1 MYPGGTRGRIMTIRT
16 ARYNRAGRFAL
27 AFAAAA
33 MLAACT
39 PPTRGT
45 ALRPVPQPAAPAEPQ
60 VNLSAPAPVALL
72 LPVGAEGGVAAEAQG
87 IANAAMLAAEE
98 LGGNAVAL
106 RIYDTAGGLGGGPG
120 GAAAA
125 ARRALDDGAALLLGP
140 LFGSNVG
147 AAASVAAAR
156 GVNVISFSTDANV
169 AGANVWL
176 VGQLPSTEAARIVSF
191 AAGAGYSRIGVFAP
205 DTPYGVAAT
214 RAVQDGA
221 RRAGAMVAAQGSY
234 NRSFEGIQAAA
245 APYAKDHLASGAQA
259 VVLPEE
265 GDGLRSAAA
274 FLDFN
279 GVSPRSGKYLG
290 LSIWSK
296 DPGIVKERAL
306 QGGWFAAPD
315 PFRLSAFERR
325 YAARYG
331 AAPSRLAHLGYDA
344 AAAAVAMVESARAA
358 RLITPFDWTAITDP
372 AGFSGAAGAFRFTPE
387 GLNQRALAV
396 LEVAP
401 EGFIVVDPAPVA
413 AGGRAGL

>member
-1 MYPGGTRGRIMTIRT
+1 MTIGT
-16 ARYNRAGRFAL
+16 ANINRAGRIAL
-27 AFAAAA
+27 GFMAAAA
-33 MLAACT
+33 LAACA
-39 PPTRGT
+39 PQTRGP
-45 ALRPVPQPAAPAEPQ
+45 APRPAPQAAAPAKP
-60 VNLSAPAPVALL
+60 VVKLSAPAPVALL
-72 LPVGAEGGVAAEAQG
+72 LPVGAQGGVAAEAQG

-98 LGGNAVAL
+98 LGGAAVAL
-106 RIYDTAGGLGGGPG
+106 RVYDTAGGPG

-140 LFGSNVG
+140 LFGANAG
-147 AAASVAAAR
+147 AAAQVAAQR

-169 AGANVWL
+169 AGGNVWL
-176 VGQLPSTEAARIVSF
+176 VGQLPSGEAERIVGF
-191 AAGAGYSRIGVFAP
+191 ARGAGYGRIGVFAP
-205 DTPYGVAAT
+205 DTPYGAAAT
-214 RAVQDGA
+214 RAVQDAA
-221 RRAGAMVAAQGSY
+221 RRTGATVAAQGTY
-234 NRSFEGIQAAA
+234 NRSFEGIQTAS
-245 APYAKDHLASGAQA
+245 APYAKDHLGAGAQA

-274 FLDFN
+274 FLDFH

-290 LSIWSK
+290 LSVWAK

-315 PFRLSAFERR
+315 PFRLSAFEKR

-331 AAPSRLAHLGYDA
+331 ASPSRLAHLGYDA

-358 RLITPFDWTAITDP
+358 RNDTPFDRVAITDP
-372 AGFSGAAGAFRFTPE
+372 AGFSGAAGAFRFTAD
-387 GLNQRALAV
+387 GLNDRALAV

-401 EGFIVVDPAPVA
+401 EGFIVVDPAPQT